1 MRKDNPNEWNLQK
14 VDTDSINKISLVG
27 HSMGTTQI
35 VFGIVRLKEFFEQ
48 NVNFIVLLAPVVK
61 FTNPTPF
68 MRLASD
74 MQFLFK
80 E

>member
-1 MRKDNPNEWNLQK
+1 M
-14 VDTDSINKISLVG
+14 
-27 HSMGTTQI
+27 
-35 VFGIVRLKEFFEQ
+35 VFGIVRLKEFFEE
-48 NVNFIVLLAPVVK
+48 NVNLIVLLAPVVK

-68 MRLASD
+68 MRFAVD